1 MEESAP
7 AGVHLVGSVP
17 LGSAEEVFRTVA
29 DAIGDRVRR
38 LPDGETGA
46 RSDWIVWQYPL
57 FSSRPEFE
65 IGPPGASS
73 YRALPQL
80 RLRTGEDADGMAFE
94 ELGYASAAMD
104 SYRTFA
110 RLKRDGVIPPACRFL
125 VSLPT
130 PLAPVSAFVALE
142 YQAELEPVYEAQMR
156 TEVERI
162 LEAIPADQLAI
173 QWDARYEFAM
183 LEGAIAVWFEDV
195 HEGVVER
202 LLRLAGMVPPAV
214 ELGFH
219 LCYGDD
225 EHGHFAEPADAGKLV
240 GVANALAA
248 TLDRPLTWIH
258 MPVPQERDD
267 DGYYRPLDELRLP
280 PETELYLGLIHAG
293 DQGDGARRRIAAA
306 RQHVEHFGIAT
317 ECGWGRGGAAAV
329 AGLLALH
336 RELSAP
342 LADGHAAPPG
352 ASAFA
357 WPDGFVRVPDEDW
370 TNRDVD
376 EAGIAYDHVDAHGWY
391 RNLDLTVEDLA
402 RTLRDGDLLL
412 DYSGGT
418 GILLDRL
425 RLRVFDR
432 RVGVVI
438 VDASAKFLRVALEK
452 YQGDPLVA
460 LRLLRYLK
468 DESRLQR
475 LDEVLDVEF
484 DALACTNAIHLYP
497 DLEQTLGTWM
507 RALRPGGGVFIN
519 SGNIRNPRAK
529 PAEWILDETVWV
541 INDLAEGLVRSD
553 PQYVHYREVVDD
565 VERMKAHAEYRDR
578 VFVAPR
584 PLDFYL
590 EALTDA
596 GFEVLDV
603 REETIEARVSE
614 WFEFLS
620 AYHYAVLGWVG
631 GSDPSPGALRD
642 RLHLIRHA
650 METLFGGRPSFNAC
664 WTYISARRPS
674 DPSAPPSP

>member
-1 MEESAP
+1 MEERLP
-7 AGVHLVGSVP
+7 VGVHLVGSVP
-17 LGSAEEVFRTVA
+17 LGSAEEVFRSVA
-29 DAIGDRVRR
+29 GALGDRLRR

-57 FSSRPEFE
+57 FSSRPQFE

-80 RLRTGEDADGMAFE
+80 RLRTGQDAEGMAFE
-94 ELGYASAAMD
+94 ELGYASAAME
-104 SYRTFA
+104 SYRVFS
-110 RLKRDGVIPPACRFL
+110 RLKRDGVVPPGVRFL

-130 PLAPVSAFVALE
+130 PLAPVSAFVALDD
-142 YQAELEPVYEAQMR
+142 QADLEPVYEAQMR
-156 TEVERI
+156 KEVERI
-162 LEAIPADQLAI
+162 LDAIPADQLAI

-195 HEGVVER
+195 RAGVVER
-202 LLRLAGMVPPAV
+202 LLRLGSMVPSGV

-225 EHGHFAEPADAGKLV
+225 EHGHFAEPEDAGKLV
-240 GVANALAA
+240 GVANALGA
-248 TLDRPLTWIH
+248 TLDRPLNWIH
-258 MPVPQERDD
+258 MPVPHERDD
-267 DGYYRPLDELRLP
+267 DRYYAPLGDLRLP
-280 PETELYLGLIHAG
+280 AETELYLGLLHAG
-293 DQGDGARRRIAAA
+293 EAGDGAQRRIAAA
-306 RQHVEHFGIAT
+306 RAHVDAFGVAT

-329 AGLLALH
+329 AGLLELH

-342 LADGHAAPPG
+342 LPDVGGPTPG
-352 ASAFA
+352 AQPFA
-357 WPDGFVRVPDEDW
+357 WPQGFVPVPDEDW
-370 TNRDVD
+370 TNRDID

-402 RTLRDGDLLL
+402 RELRDGDLLL

-452 YQGDPLVA
+452 YQDDPLVA
-460 LRLLRYLK
+460 LRLLRYLRN
-468 DESRLQR
+468 ERRLQT
-475 LDEVLDVEF
+475 LDEVLDLEF

-497 DLEQTLGTWM
+497 NLDETLATWM

-529 PAEWILDETVWV
+529 PSEWILDETVWV

-553 PQYVHYREVVDD
+553 PQYVHYREAVDD
-565 VERMKAHAEYRDR
+565 TERMQAHAEHRNR
-578 VFVAPR
+578 VFLQPR
-584 PLDFYL
+584 PLDSYL
-590 EALTDA
+590 EALRGA

-603 REETIEARVSE
+603 REETIEARVGE

-620 AYHYAVLGWVG
+620 AYHDAVLGWVG
-631 GSDPSPGALRD
+631 GTKRIDGADPTPGAVRD

-650 METLFGGRPSFNAC
+650 METLFAGRPSFNAC
-664 WTYISARRPS
+664 WTYITAHKPG
-674 DPSAPPSP
+674 

>member
-1 MEESAP
+1 MEDSAP
-7 AGVHLVGSVP
+7 VGVHLVGSVP
-17 LGSAEEVFRTVA
+17 LGSAEDVFRRVA
-29 DAIGDRVRR
+29 EALGDRVRR
-38 LPDGETGA
+38 MPDGETGA

-57 FSSRPEFE
+57 FSSQAEFE

-80 RLRTGEDADGMAFE
+80 RLRTGEDAGGMEFE
-94 ELGYASAAMD
+94 ELGYASAAIE
-104 SYRTFA
+104 SFRTFA
-110 RLKRDGVIPPACRFL
+110 RLKRDGVIPPAVRFL

-142 YQAELEPVYEAQMR
+142 HQAALEPVYEAQMR
-156 TEVERI
+156 AEVAHI
-162 LEAIPADQLAI
+162 LGAVPADQLAI

-183 LEGAIAVWFEDV
+183 LEGAIAVWFDDV
-195 HEGVVER
+195 RSGIVER
-202 LLRLAGMVPPAV
+202 LLRLARMVPAQV

-248 TLDRPLTWIH
+248 TLDRPLNWIH
-258 MPVPQERDD
+258 MPVPHERDD
-267 DGYYRPLDELRLP
+267 DAYYAPLADLRLP
-280 PETELYLGLIHAG
+280 GETELYLGLLHAG
-293 DQGDGARRRIAAA
+293 DDGAPRRIAAA
-306 RQHVEHFGIAT
+306 REHVAGFGIAT

-329 AGLLALH
+329 TGLLELH

-342 LADGHAAPPG
+342 LPDAGGPP
-352 ASAFA
+352 SAFR
-357 WPDGFVRVPDEDW
+357 WPEGFVEVPDEDW

-376 EAGIAYDHVDAHGWY
+376 EFGIAYDHVDAHGWY

-402 RTLRDGDLLL
+402 RDLHDGDRLL

-452 YQGDPLVA
+452 YAGDPLVA
-460 LRLLRYLK
+460 LRLLRYLR
-468 DESRLQR
+468 DERRLQT
-475 LDEVLDVEF
+475 LDEVLDLEF

-497 DLEQTLGTWM
+497 DLPETLSTWM
-507 RALRPGGGVFIN
+507 RALRPGGGVYIN

-529 PAEWILDETVWV
+529 PSEWILDETVWV

-553 PQYVHYREVVDD
+553 PQYVHYRVAVDD
-565 VERMKAHAEYRDR
+565 SERMQAHADYRNR
-578 VFVAPR
+578 VFVPPR

-590 EALTDA
+590 QALGDA
-596 GFEVLDV
+596 GLEVLDV

-631 GSDPSPGALRD
+631 GEDPTPAALRD

-664 WTYISARRPS
+664 WTYITARN
-674 DPSAPPSP
+674 PPRGV

>member
-29 DAIGDRVRR
+29 EALGDRVRR
-38 LPDGETGA
+38 IPDGETGA

-57 FSSRPEFE
+57 FSSRPQFE
-65 IGPPGASS
+65 IGPPGVSS

-80 RLRTGEDADGMAFE
+80 RLRTGEDASGMAFE

-110 RLKRDGVIPPACRFL
+110 RLKRDGAIPPHVRFL

-156 TEVERI
+156 KEVERI
-162 LEAIPADQLAI
+162 LDAIPADQLAI

-183 LEGAIAVWFEDV
+183 LEGAIAVWFDDV
-195 HEGVVER
+195 RAGIVER
-202 LLRLAGMVPPAV
+202 LLRLARMVPPGV

-248 TLDRPLTWIH
+248 TLDRPLNWIH

-267 DGYYRPLDELRLP
+267 DAYYAPLGDLRLSG
-280 PETELYLGLIHAG
+280 ETELYLGLLHAG
-293 DQGDGARRRIAAA
+293 DDGVPRRIAAA
-306 RQHVEHFGIAT
+306 RQHVDGFGIAT

-336 RELSAP
+336 REFSAP
-342 LADGHAAPPG
+342 LPDAGRPAA
-352 ASAFA
+352 AVN
-357 WPDGFVRVPDEDW
+357 WPEGFVRVPDEDW
-370 TNRDVD
+370 TSRDID

-391 RNLDLTVEDLA
+391 RNLDLTIEDLA
-402 RTLRDGDLLL
+402 RTLEDGDLLL

-452 YQGDPLVA
+452 YAGDPLVA
-460 LRLLRYLK
+460 LRLLRYLR
-468 DESRLQR
+468 DEKRLQT
-475 LDEVLDVEF
+475 LDEVIDVEF

-497 DLEQTLGTWM
+497 DLPETLGTWM

-553 PQYVHYREVVDD
+553 PQYVHYRDAVDD
-565 VERMKAHAEYRDR
+565 RELMKAHADYRNR
-578 VFVAPR
+578 VFVPPR

-590 EALTDA
+590 GALQEA

-631 GSDPSPGALRD
+631 GEDPTPGALRD

-664 WTYISARRPS
+664 WTYITARNPG
-674 DPSAPPSP
+674 

>member
-1 MEESAP
+1 MEDSAP
-7 AGVHLVGSVP
+7 VGVHLVGSVP
-17 LGSAEEVFRTVA
+17 LGSAEDVFRRVA
-29 DAIGDRVRR
+29 EALGDRVRR
-38 LPDGETGA
+38 MPDGETGA

-57 FSSRPEFE
+57 FSSQAEFE

-80 RLRTGEDADGMAFE
+80 RLRTGEDAGGMEFE
-94 ELGYASAAMD
+94 ELGYASAAIE
-104 SYRTFA
+104 SFRTFA
-110 RLKRDGVIPPACRFL
+110 RLKRDGVIPPAVRFL

-142 YQAELEPVYEAQMR
+142 HQAALEPVYEAQMR
-156 TEVERI
+156 AEVAHI
-162 LEAIPADQLAI
+162 LGAVPADQLAI

-183 LEGAIAVWFEDV
+183 LEGAIAVWFDDV
-195 HEGVVER
+195 RSGIVER
-202 LLRLAGMVPPAV
+202 LLRLARMVPAQV

-248 TLDRPLTWIH
+248 TLDRPLNWIH
-258 MPVPQERDD
+258 MPVPHERDD
-267 DGYYRPLDELRLP
+267 DAYYAPLADLRLP
-280 PETELYLGLIHAG
+280 GETELYLGLLHAG
-293 DQGDGARRRIAAA
+293 DDGAPRRIAAA
-306 RQHVEHFGIAT
+306 RAHVDGFGIAT

-329 AGLLALH
+329 AGLLELH
-336 RELSAP
+336 RALSAP
-342 LADGHAAPPG
+342 LPDAGGAP
-352 ASAFA
+352 SAFR
-357 WPDGFVRVPDEDW
+357 WPEGFVQVPDEDW

-376 EAGIAYDHVDAHGWY
+376 EFGIAYDHVDAHGWY

-402 RTLRDGDLLL
+402 RDLHDGDRLL

-452 YQGDPLVA
+452 YAGDPLVA
-460 LRLLRYLK
+460 LRLLRYLR
-468 DESRLQR
+468 DERRLQT
-475 LDEVLDVEF
+475 LDEVLDLEF

-497 DLEQTLGTWM
+497 DLPETLGTWM
-507 RALRPGGGVFIN
+507 RALRPGGGVYIN

-529 PAEWILDETVWV
+529 PSEWILDETVWV

-553 PQYVHYREVVDD
+553 PQYVHYREAVDD
-565 VERMKAHAEYRDR
+565 SERMQAHADYRNR
-578 VFVAPR
+578 VFVPPR

-590 EALTDA
+590 QALGDA
-596 GFEVLDV
+596 GLEVLDV

-631 GSDPSPGALRD
+631 GEDPTPAALRD

-664 WTYISARRPS
+664 WTYITARKPS
-674 DPSAPPSP
+674 

>member
-7 AGVHLVGSVP
+7 VGVHLVGSVP
-17 LGSAEEVFRTVA
+17 LGSAEEVFRRVA
-29 DAIGDRVRR
+29 DALGDRVRR

-57 FSSRPEFE
+57 FSSLPEFE

-80 RLRTGEDADGMAFE
+80 RLRTGEDASGMAFE
-94 ELGYASAAMD
+94 ELGYASAAME

-110 RLKRDGVIPPACRFL
+110 RLKRDGAIPPACRFL

-130 PLAPVSAFVALE
+130 PLAPVSAFVALD
-142 YQAELEPVYEAQMR
+142 YQSELEPVYEAQMR
-156 TEVERI
+156 AEVERI
-162 LEAIPADQLAI
+162 LGAIPADQLAI

-195 HEGVVER
+195 RAGVVER
-202 LLRLAGMVPPAV
+202 LLRLARMVPAAV

-248 TLDRPLTWIH
+248 TLDRPLNWIH
-258 MPVPQERDD
+258 MPVPHERDD
-267 DGYYRPLDELRLP
+267 DAYYAPLGELRLP
-280 PETELYLGLIHAG
+280 PETELYLGLLHAG
-293 DQGDGARRRIAAA
+293 DDGAERRIEAA
-306 RQHVEHFGIAT
+306 RRYVGSFGIAT

-329 AGLLALH
+329 DGLLALH

-342 LADGHAAPPG
+342 LPDGADPP
-352 ASAFA
+352 AAFA
-357 WPDGFVRVPDEDW
+357 WPEGFVRVPDEDW
-370 TNRDVD
+370 TNRDID

-402 RTLRDGDLLL
+402 RELRDGDRLL

-432 RVGVVI
+432 RVGVAI

-452 YQGDPLVA
+452 YGADPLVA
-460 LRLLRYLK
+460 LRLLRYLR
-468 DESRLQR
+468 DERRLQT
-475 LDEVLDVEF
+475 LDEVLDLEF
-484 DALACTNAIHLYP
+484 DALACTNAVHLYP
-497 DLEQTLGTWM
+497 DLEETLGTWM

-553 PQYVHYREVVDD
+553 PQYVHYREAVDD
-565 VERMKAHAEYRDR
+565 SERMKEHAEYRNR
-578 VFVAPR
+578 VFVPPR

-590 EALTDA
+590 DALTAA

-631 GSDPSPGALRD
+631 GSDPTPGALRD

-650 METLFGGRPSFNAC
+650 METLFGGRPAFNAC
-664 WTYISARRPS
+664 WTYITAKKP
-674 DPSAPPSP
+674 